1 MYKYLLLIFI
11 IIFLY
16 CFMSDYNIENF
27 SDTNI
32 RDQENYNWSAKW
44 NDLDYKARE
53 DAVCTPIKK
62 EMREFGTV
70 SAWIWTVPNSC
81 ENGLPHTRNK
91 NVIAMP
97 NGWSDEDSTSTLLHE
112 SVHLFQRNFSNDW
125 EKFYNNQWNYEI
137 FEEPAPFIPKELIQ
151 KRRSNPDTDDKPWCR
166 WNKRWWSVPIYDDS
180 DNPRL
185 NQTPIIWYDE
195 KENKMLD
202 KPPNEWLTFFGPNI
216 NQIEHPNE
224 ISAVLITNK
233 NSTCLAKNKLIEFV
247 NSKKYFNLLSK

>member
-11 IIFLY
+11 IIFFY
-16 CFMSDYNIENF
+16 CFINDYNIENF
-27 SDTNI
+27 SDTDI
-32 RDQENYNWSAKW
+32 RDKENYNWTAKW
-44 NDLDYKARE
+44 NYLDYKARE

-70 SAWIWTVPNSC
+70 AAWIWTVPDSC

-97 NGWSDEDSTSTLLHE
+97 DGWSDENSATTLLHE

-137 FEEPAPFIPKELIQ
+137 FEEPAPFIPKELIE

-166 WNKRWWSVPIYDDS
+166 WNKRWWAVPIYDDYN
-180 DNPRL
+180 NPRL
-185 NQTPIIWYDE
+185 NQTPIVWYDE
-195 KENKMLD
+195 KENKILD

-224 ISAVLITNK
+224 ISAVLLTNK
-233 NSTCLAKNKLIEFV
+233 NSSCLAKNKLIEFV
-247 NSKKYFNLLSK
+247 NSKDYLNYLSK